1 MIEKVCLLILKF
13 NNTKR
18 LRIQKKKKK
27 RQSYICYQIHNKI
40 IILLLIKVNFKHLF
54 HPSLILNIQLSY
66 HHLTQKINNNQLAKR
81 INNNQLAKKINSSLL
96 HTKTLLKTYKYSINS
111 INNHLMTINILLKN
125 FNYLKNNLTN
135 QLIYQTNSKNSII
148 LIIHRK
154 INKNSPNFYKKNMSR
169 ENMYKLHLLVPIY
182 ASPKTNNS
190 KSHMYQQLPKYSLQR
205 LPKYPLQ

>member
-1 MIEKVCLLILKF
+1 M
-13 NNTKR
+13 NNNQLAKR
-18 LRIQKKKKK
+18 
-27 RQSYICYQIHNKI
+27 
-40 IILLLIKVNFKHLF
+40 
-54 HPSLILNIQLSY
+54 
-66 HHLTQKINNNQLAKR
+66 INNNQLAKR
-81 INNNQLAKKINSSLL
+81 ISNNQLAKKINSSLL

-111 INNHLMTINILLKN
+111 INNHLITINILLKN

-154 INKNSPNFYKKNMSR
+154 INKNLPNFYKKNMSR

>member
-1 MIEKVCLLILKF
+1 LIEKVCLLILKF

-66 HHLTQKINNNQLAKR
+66 HHLAQKINNNQLAKR
-81 INNNQLAKKINSSLL
+81 MNNNQLAKRISNNQLAKKINSSLL

-111 INNHLMTINILLKN
+111 INNHLITINILLKN
-125 FNYLKNNLTN
+125 LNYLNNNLTN
-135 QLIYQTNSKNSII
+135 QLIYQTNN
-148 LIIHRK
+148 
-154 INKNSPNFYKKNMSR
+154 
-169 ENMYKLHLLVPIY
+169 
-182 ASPKTNNS
+182 
-190 KSHMYQQLPKYSLQR
+190 
-205 LPKYPLQ
+205 